1 MLLRSDAKGWI
12 VVAALSGA
20 LAVVFGAFAAH
31 GFDPSTPAGLKSREL
46 LETGSRY
53 QAVHA
58 LAMLAVT
65 SLTTRLEARLAGAAL
80 VLFLAGSILFC
91 GALYALALGGP
102 RWMGAVAPLGG
113 TALILGW
120 LSFAFAA
127 VRRSS

>member
-1 MLLRSDAKGWI
+1 MLPPPDAKGWI
-12 VVAALSGA
+12 VAAALSGA
-20 LAVVFGAFAAH
+20 LAVMFGAFAAH
-31 GFDPSTPAGLKSREL
+31 GFDPSTPAGLKAREW

-53 QAVHA
+53 QAIHA

-65 SLTTRLEARLAGAAL
+65 SLAARLNARFAGAAL
-80 VLFLAGSILFC
+80 ALFLAGGILFC

-113 TALILGW
+113 TAFILGW

-127 VRRSS
+127 LRRSS